1 MSALPT
7 TVDLTIN
14 GSRADLVLTPAREG
28 KPPTLN
34 HAVLDALDTRLAEI
48 EQRAD
53 ALRLVVVRSASER
66 FFCVGA
72 DIQALSTIDVD
83 TIGDWV
89 RHGHRVFNRLEDLP
103 VPVVARVDG
112 FALGGGLEL
121 ALACDCIYAAD
132 TAKVGQTETALGFIT
147 GWGGAARLAARI
159 GPGHA
164 RELLF
169 AGRVL
174 EATDAAALGL
184 IDRCASAEAIDA
196 ALNQFQ
202 HELEEAAPEA
212 VCQMKQLMRATST
225 VDRTVSLEA
234 EVAGSIRCLQSEETR
249 RRLAD
254 FLAKRRKA

>member
-7 TVDLTIN
+7 TVDLTID

-28 KPPTLN
+28 KPPTLD
-34 HAVLDALDTRLAEI
+34 HGVLDALDTRLAEI

-72 DIQALSTIDVD
+72 DIQALRTLDVD

-103 VPVVARVDG
+103 VPVVARIDG

-121 ALACDCIYAAD
+121 ALACDCIYASD

-147 GWGGAARLAARI
+147 GWGGAARLTTRI
-159 GPGHA
+159 GPGKA
-164 RELLF
+164 RELLY

-174 EATDAAALGL
+174 KAEAAAALGV
-184 IDRCASAEAIDA
+184 IDRCAPPEAITE
-196 ALNQFQ
+196 ALDQFNQ
-202 HELEEAAPEA
+202 ELEAAAPEA
-212 VCQMKQLMRATST
+212 VRQMKRLVLATLG
-225 VDRTVSLEA
+225 VDRAASLNT

-249 RRLAD
+249 CRLAD
-254 FLAKRRKA
+254 FLAKRGKA